1 MPQLPLSR
9 QTKTEILE
17 EYNKLLE
24 KYDELK
30 MTSKVLSE
38 PQNMELLE
46 KVRDY
51 TVDNLTKSTADLKNN
66 LNTTLNELSGKL
78 FSEAQKFGEIQKA
91 IELSKK
97 NLELNYN
104 IQIAAETLT
113 NLIEDYGKKKTEL
126 TEETENKRRDWSR
139 EQEEYEYNVKL
150 QRKRGD
156 ELYREER
163 IKQEKELEERE
174 NILENRE
181 KEFIEM
187 KKQVEEFPQKL
198 DKLVL
203 QKEKEIEKHFETE
216 FQRKAELIKKDW
228 DSQKNIYEMKLD
240 NLEEYVK
247 RQNSEITSL
256 KQDTERANKK
266 AQELAVKLIES
277 SASLP
282 YKKEEQKTPQT
293 GQ

>member
-66 LNTTLNELSGKL
+66 LNTTLNELSSKL

-113 NLIEDYGKKKTEL
+113 NLIEDYRKKKAEL

-139 EQEEYEYNVKL
+139 EQEEYEYNAKL

-163 IKQEKELEERE
+163 TKQENELEERE
-174 NILENRE
+174 NILKNRE

-203 QKEKEIEKHFETE
+203 QKEKEIEKHFELE
-216 FQRKAELIKKDW
+216 FQRKAELLKKDW
-228 DSQKNIYEMKLD
+228 DSQKNIYEMKLS

-256 KQDTERANKK
+256 KQETERANKK

-282 YKKEEQKTPQT
+282 YKKEEQKTSQT
-293 GQ
+293 G